1 MHIPSIKKETD
12 FFDRVNQLVNKEGY
26 DYIEAI
32 TAYCE
37 EHDLDVEAVVP
48 LIKGSSK
55 FKAQLQ
61 EEAERLNLITK
72 SAKLPLE

>member
-1 MHIPSIKKETD
+1 MHIPSIKKEID
-12 FFDRVNQLVNKEGY
+12 FFTRVNALVKDGY

-37 EHDLDVEAVVP
+37 ENDLDVESVTP
-48 LIKGSSK
+48 LIKANSK